1 MKLQLIIIMIFVF
14 TSCSNSEEEKV
25 VIDNFPQDINEAQIE
40 IVSSLSGNQPIQPK
54 GIELNARATLK
65 ERKLSRAYLIELLK
79 KLSLKPI
86 EQNYRQ
92 KNVNSF
98 VDILIGPFK
107 GTNIYGVLP
116 ASKSTNQYII
126 LGAHYDTARDCPG
139 ANDNASA
146 IALLYGVT
154 KRLSEISTR
163 EANVLIVFFDQE
175 EEELIGSKAFARY
188 IQKQK
193 LEILS
198 AHTFDQI
205 GWDKDEDRA
214 IELELPTI
222 ELEEIYKEQGIKL
235 GIPVHTT
242 RVNSTDHQSFR
253 DMGINAV
260 GITEEYVNKDTS
272 PFKDTPNDKFNTINF
287 EYVES
292 TTNLIYEV
300 IKTLVS
306 KNNENE

>member
-1 MKLQLIIIMIFVF
+1 MIFVF